1 MVEEDLINKVLQE
14 NLEKMMKT
22 GALFISS
29 VPGALIW
36 QTYLE
41 GFGKD
46 PKFRD
51 PNSSVHN
58 CNCCSSFFR
67 HYGNLVAI
75 DDNLEIITLFDGD
88 DFPDEY
94 KKSFEDCSKLLRKNK
109 IANQFIETFD
119 HINSLPYERT
129 KKSSTEFLLGFEKNV
144 KIYTQEEADKF
155 GVVKSGEPYTFR
167 HFHIK
172 LPKAYVKVT
181 GKSIEALLGDL
192 RTNKEVFERAMREI
206 PTDTL
211 ELVHDLIAQGSL
223 LDGLAHQE
231 KVDSF
236 IPLSKEFNKVEEKKK
251 DNWLWLNAITTK
263 YVRFKN
269 ELIGVLCS
277 DLAQGVELNKACQD
291 WNKRVDPA
299 NYMKA
304 KAPITK
310 KQIEEARKF
319 VEDNGFA
326 DSFDRRCATI
336 DDIKVEDILHSNVGD
351 GKLTAVSIFDKVK
364 PSTCTRHK
372 KSEFK
377 GVEEMPI
384 EKFMKDVLPNCT
396 GIEALFTADHKGN
409 LVTLTTA
416 KDKESKEIFKWH
428 NNFSWTYNGNLAGK
442 SQLQQAVLRAGGK
455 IGVIRFSHS
464 WNELEPNQSLMD
476 AHVFMPGCH
485 YGSARASLDTDG
497 VHDFYPAGPRVGWNN
512 RTDKASGGVQDV
524 DYTQQA
530 PRGYVPVENITFPDI
545 SRMPEG
551 KYYYKIHNWAYRNSS
566 GKGKAEIE
574 FDGKIYQYVYP
585 ALKNKEWCTVAI
597 VTLKNG
603 VFSIEHKLPLANF
616 DDDTPSEN
624 IWNLDTNEFHE
635 VNLICLSPNQW
646 EAGKETGNKHYFFMM
661 NKCKCPDKLRSFHM
675 ENLKP
680 ELAKHRKVLEVLANQ
695 SLIES
700 TDKQLSGLGFDAT
713 VRDSIILK
721 LKGSHNRVVKVNF

>member
-1 MVEEDLINKVLQE
+1 MVEDLVNKTLQE
-14 NLEKMMKT
+14 NLEKMMNT

-36 QTYLE
+36 QTYLD

-46 PKFRD
+46 KKFRD
-51 PNSSVHN
+51 PNSSFHN
-58 CNCCSSFFR
+58 CNCCQSFFR
-67 HYGNLVAI
+67 HYGNIVAI
-75 DDNLEIITLFDGD
+75 NDNLEIITLFDGD
-88 DFPDEY
+88 NFPDEY
-94 KKSFEDCSKLLRKNK
+94 KQSFKDCSELLRKHQV
-109 IANQFIETFD
+109 ANVFIETFD
-119 HINSLPYERT
+119 NLNSLPFEKI
-129 KKSSTEFLLGFEKNV
+129 KKSDKDFMLGFDKNV

-155 GVVKSGEPYTFR
+155 GVVKAGEPYTFK
-167 HFHIK
+167 HYHIRI
-172 LPKAYVKVT
+172 PKCYIKIT
-181 GKSIEALLGDL
+181 DRSKEALLGDMK
-192 RTNKEVFERAMREI
+192 TNKELFERAMREI

-211 ELVHDLIAQGSL
+211 ELVRDLIIQDSL
-223 LDGLAHQE
+223 LDGLAHKE
-231 KVDSF
+231 KVESM
-236 IPLSKEFNKVEEKKK
+236 IPLSKEFNDVDKKK
-251 DNWLWLNAITTK
+251 QDNWLWLNSLTTK

-319 VEDNGFA
+319 VEENGFVE
-326 DSFDRRCATI
+326 SFDRRCATI

-351 GKLTAVSIFDKVK
+351 GKLTPVSIFDKVK

-409 LVTLTTA
+409 LVTMTTA

-442 SQLQQAVLRAGGK
+442 SQIKQAVKAAGGF
-455 IGVIRFSHS
+455 VDAPFRFSIM
-464 WNELEPNQSLMD
+464 WNENWEKKPVFTDLD
-476 AHVFMPGCH
+476 AHCIEPG
-485 YGSARASLDTDG
+485 GSHICYSSEFRKDRGNKKTRCGGQLDIDMICPPKTG
-497 VHDFYPAGPRVGWNN
+497 
-512 RTDKASGGVQDV
+512 
-524 DYTQQA
+524 
-530 PRGYVPVENITFPDI
+530 VENI
-545 SRMPEG
+545 
-551 KYYYKIHNWAYRNSS
+551 YYTDKNTLRNGVYEFYVNHFS
-566 GKGKAEIE
+566 GTPTSFKAEIV
-574 FDGKIYQYVYP
+574 FDDQVYTYNYP
-585 ALKNKEWCTVAI
+585 GQSIGDMLIAKFHI
-597 VTLKNG
+597 KNG
-603 VFSIEHKLPLANF
+603 EIESIEQSKWLVGEEGAN
-616 DDDTPSEN
+616 EN

-695 SLIES
+695 SLIDS

-721 LKGSHNRVVKVNF
+721 LKGSHNRVVKVTF